1 MIKTKK
7 KLENVTISGSFN
19 QGTPVGLVFAGLYV
33 NEQKIVSNKYELA
46 WILDSSV
53 WGKGFATEAGQAVIQ
68 LAKDCGVVRVYAVT
82 YPENEKSM
90 AVCQRLG
97 MTKVGLTQDWYD
109 ETTMEDFL
117 DLD

>member
-1 MIKTKK
+1 M
-7 KLENVTISGSFN
+7 
-19 QGTPVGLVFAGLYV
+19 FAGLYV
-33 NEQKIVSNKYELA
+33 NEQKIVSDKYELA

-53 WGKGFATEAGQAVIQ
+53 WGKGYATEAGQAVIQ

-97 MTKVGLTQDWYD
+97 MTKTGLTQEWYD
-109 ETTMEDFL
+109 ETTLEYFL
-117 DLD
+117 DLN